1 MYAEV
6 PYNTNSVHQI
16 YPINRNGEISF
27 GGDRSVEID
36 CPNGFASNPN
46 LKTMVVKCDH
56 DDIVLTNSPNHPV
69 RFEDLRC
76 AEEALAMTMER
87 KEKCAMGKG
96 IQIEF
101 GFKVGTIWI
110 PSTLA
115 CFEPNEKRT
124 YWVRHQLLE
133 SSTHFQ
139 HEVERTEYAGDEYF
153 KKLTMNAIY
162 SPKGQLDGFKARLG
176 EAMANK
182 MISTDRNGIRLQVNI
197 RTQFT
202 IHILSLRC
210 ICKWIIINNEKLKI
224 LIYFFFFQIFLC

>member
-6 PYNTNSVHQI
+6 PIRSNSVHQI

-46 LKTMVVKCDH
+46 LKTMVIQCDH
-56 DDIVLTNSPNHPV
+56 ENIVLTKSPNHRV

-76 AEEALAMTMER
+76 AGEALAMTMVR
-87 KEKCAMGKG
+87 KQKCAMGKG

-101 GFKVGTIWI
+101 GFKVGTIWV

-115 CFEPNEKRT
+115 CFDPNEKRT
-124 YWVRHQLLE
+124 YWVRHTLLE

-139 HEVERTEYAGDEYF
+139 HEVERADYAGDEYF
-153 KKLTMNAIY
+153 DRLKMNAIY
-162 SPKGQLDGFKARLG
+162 SPLGQLDAFKTRLG
-176 EAMANK
+176 AAMANK
-182 MISTDRNGIRLQVNI
+182 LISVGVCLQVN
-197 RTQFT
+197 
-202 IHILSLRC
+202 
-210 ICKWIIINNEKLKI
+210 E
-224 LIYFFFFQIFLC
+224 FLCC